1 MTADLRQLSQMRKK
15 DFFKLFFS
23 RNEIVFV
30 KILTMHYDYASHA
43 RVYTEIV

>member
-1 MTADLRQLSQMRKK
+1 MSADLRQLSQMRKK
-15 DFFKLFFS
+15 KFFS
-23 RNEIVFV
+23 FDEIVLV

>member
-1 MTADLRQLSQMRKK
+1 MTADLRQLGLPGITNEKK
-15 DFFKLFFS
+15 KFFS

-43 RVYTEIV
+43 KVYTQIV

>member
-15 DFFKLFFS
+15 IFS

-43 RVYTEIV
+43 RVHTEIV

>member
-1 MTADLRQLSQMRKK
+1 MTADLRQLSQMRKR
-15 DFFKLFFS
+15 FFS